1 MKKIITLLIFLF
13 AGVTLAQ
20 TYTPYD
26 KTEGRYWRA
35 YKDTLLASYVYVVND
50 STSLA
55 YLDSLIAD
63 LATSKGYL
71 LNIKNNGD
79 SLIVLV
85 NSTNTKLDDVV
96 TDLDSLVLLT
106 TNIYTAVD
114 NVEAKLDSIDAS
126 STRIEGKIDNT
137 NTKLDSIEVT
147 ANNIESKVATSAKQ
161 DSIFAELTALATPIA
176 TISNATSSLNP
187 MDIYGGGTTTADTS
201 DVDTVFFRQGA
212 VNASTYATL
221 EITTVDSVLELS
233 FDGFTT
239 NIDVVLNSPIKIEKI
254 AVATFPKFYIRKKVA
269 TGTANY
275 RYFWYGY

>member
-35 YKDTLLASYVYVVND
+35 YKDTLLASYVYVAND
-50 STSLA
+50 STS
-55 YLDSLIAD
+55 
-63 LATSKGYL
+63 K
-71 LNIKNNGD
+71 
-79 SLIVLV
+79 
-85 NSTNTKLDDVV
+85 
-96 TDLDSLVLLT
+96 
-106 TNIYTAVD
+106 
-114 NVEAKLDSIDAS
+114 AKLDSI
-126 STRIEGKIDNT
+126 I
-137 NTKLDSIEVT
+137 
-147 ANNIESKVATSAKQ
+147 AK
-161 DSIFAELTALATPIA
+161 LTALATPIA

-221 EITTVDSVLELS
+221 EVTTVDSVLQLS

-239 NIDVVLNSPIKIEKI
+239 NIDVVLGSPIKIEKI